1 MPKFTN
7 GTVYVS
13 GFFTSWGLSHNIYN
27 TLRLGYLSS
36 TGEWIYSELKSS
48 SNITW
53 NSFTFSFESIPLMR
67 FRIEGEA
74 KAGTILA
81 LDDILITEKEIST
94 QIENGISN
102 KESQYNPSIYKLD
115 GTQHQVF
122 TNGLNIIRMPSG
134 QFKKIFLKSR

>member
-1 MPKFTN
+1 
-7 GTVYVS
+7 
-13 GFFTSWGLSHNIYN
+13 
-27 TLRLGYLSS
+27 
-36 TGEWIYSELKSS
+36 
-48 SNITW
+48 
-53 NSFTFSFESIPLMR
+53 MR

-81 LDDILITEKEIST
+81 LDDILITEKGIST